1 MTNVTARYFAPRY
14 FYTQYH
20 ICFKHESMTASTTL
34 KSNAGKVRV
43 DNHTQCY
50 HCSEPLPTTPIP
62 FDEKSFCCEGCRTVY
77 EILNT
82 NGLCQY
88 YAIDET
94 AGISLRGKRREEYAF
109 LDDPEVLKRLVQF
122 SDGKTTRITLFLP
135 QIHCASCIWLLE
147 NLYKLSDGVQS
158 SQVNFLKRELHL
170 VFSEEYTSLR
180 KIAELLASLGYAPAI
195 NLGSLDEAARP
206 VINRSFAY
214 KIGVAG
220 FAFGNIMLL
229 SFPEYL
235 GLDHLTESGFSKYF
249 GLES

>member
-1 MTNVTARYFAPRY
+1 
-14 FYTQYH
+14 
-20 ICFKHESMTASTTL
+20 MTASTTL
-34 KSNAGKVRV
+34 KSVSGKVRV

-62 FDEKSFCCEGCRTVY
+62 FDEKKFCCEGCRTVY

-82 NGLCQY
+82 NRMCQY

-147 NLYKLSDGVQS
+147 NLFQLSDGIHGQLGGFDFFLLIGKWFQQRTYHHISFERDYKSYFPISARKKEGGIEQS
-158 SQVNFLKRELHL
+158 V
-170 VFSEEYTSLR
+170 
-180 KIAELLASLGYAPAI
+180 A
-195 NLGSLDEAARP
+195 LDKLDA
-206 VINRSFAY
+206 
-214 KIGVAG
+214 
-220 FAFGNIMLL
+220 GNIILVRNGKL
-229 SFPEYL
+229 IPPTPSCCGEKPISITVL
-235 GLDHLTESGFSKYF
+235 
-249 GLES
+249 